1 MSAQSKFSWQER
13 FQYKFDNFMSK
24 GGFSVFL
31 ALVSAFFG
39 TFLLMTG
46 IRYLSEWIFPNQDL
60 ESDLLWD
67 VFVQLIGLR
76 DTGDEANFSTKTV
89 GVLTIFLGLVLFS
102 SLVAFITQEFES
114 RLTLLKKGK
123 SLVVEKNHTLILG
136 FNDRIVDIITELVI
150 ANESESDAAI
160 VILSEQDKE
169 DMDDFLRDKLGD
181 LKTTRVVTRNGVV
194 TNINNLNKVGV
205 KVARSVVILNN
216 AKGSDTEDVKKLSD
230 ARVVKAILATVAA
243 NEEKKSSLPPIIAEI
258 RSEQYRILAQSIAPE
273 AVTTLNESDILG
285 RILVQTSRSVGLATV
300 YLNVVGFA
308 GNEIY
313 FYRPQVDW
321 QNLSFSELQFHFY
334 QSIPLGVRD
343 RNGDVIVKPDSNYQL
358 TDAESIIVLAED
370 DSQIKF
376 HREPLVKP
384 QVLGYVDF
392 RKTIHR
398 KTEKHLIIGWNSK
411 TPICLRE
418 YAKYVLEG
426 SEINLVT
433 HKFTPEIEAIFDEI
447 SQAYPQ
453 VLMQIWKINV
463 DVVEELK
470 TLEPYKYNSISIL
483 ASKGKNSEEIDAK
496 TLTTLL
502 EIRQIFQ
509 EYKKET
515 GNPVTTELVVELAD
529 SEETDLV
536 IKAGVQDFLLSN
548 QFVSKILAQVSQEP
562 GVMLVYRDLFSA
574 EGSEMYIKPIEL
586 FFPPEKLGKLSF
598 ADCVF
603 AAQSRDEICLGL
615 KIASQAQDKDNNFGI
630 YLAPSLDTEFSLTL
644 ADELITIAEDET

>member
-1 MSAQSKFSWQER
+1 MSAQSKFSWQEQ
-13 FQYKFDNFMSK
+13 FQYKFDNFMSR

-39 TFLLMTG
+39 AFILMTG

-76 DTGDEANFSTKTV
+76 DTGDDVNFATKTV
-89 GVLTIFLGLVLFS
+89 GVLTIFVGLVLFS

-123 SLVVEKNHTLILG
+123 SLVVENNHTLILG

-169 DMDDFLRDKLGD
+169 EMDDFLRDKLGD
-181 LKTTRVVTRNGVV
+181 LKTTRVVTRNGIV

-205 KVARSVVILNN
+205 QVARAVVVLND
-216 AKGSDTEDVKKLSD
+216 AKGSDAQDFKKLSD

-243 NEEKKSSLPPIIAEI
+243 NENKTSLPPIIAEI
-258 RSEQYRILAQSIAPE
+258 HSEQYRILAKSIAPE
-273 AVTTLNESDILG
+273 AVTTLNEADILA

-300 YLNVVGFA
+300 YLNLVGFA

-313 FYRPQVDW
+313 FYSPQVDW
-321 QNLSFSELQFHFY
+321 ENLSFSELTFHFY
-334 QSIPLGVRD
+334 KSIPMGVQD
-343 RNGDVIVKPDSNYQL
+343 KNGDIIIKPDSNYQL
-358 TDAESIIVLAED
+358 TNAESIIVLAED
-370 DSQIKF
+370 DSKIKF
-376 HREPLVKP
+376 YQEPLVKP

-392 RKTIHR
+392 RKTISR

-411 TPICLRE
+411 TPICLQE
-418 YAKYVLEG
+418 YAKYVVDG
-426 SEINLVT
+426 SEVNLVT
-433 HKFTPEIEAIFDEI
+433 HKLTSEIQTKFDEI
-447 SQAYPQ
+447 RKDYPQ
-453 VLMQIWKINV
+453 VSMEIRQINV

-470 TLEPYKYNSISIL
+470 TLELYKYNSISIL
-483 ASKGKNSEEIDAK
+483 ASKGKSSEEIDAK

-509 EYKKET
+509 EYKEET
-515 GNPVTTELVVELAD
+515 GNPITTELVVELAD

-548 QFVSKILAQVSQEP
+548 QFVSKILAQVSQDP

-586 FFPPEKLGKLSF
+586 FFPAEKISKLSF

-603 AAQSRDEICLGL
+603 AAQSRDEICLGV
-615 KIASQAQDKDNNFGI
+615 KIASQAKDRDNNFGI
-630 YLAPSLDTEFSLTL
+630 YLAPSLDTEFSLTF

>member
-1 MSAQSKFSWQER
+1 MSSQNKISWQER
-13 FQYKFDNFMSK
+13 FQYKFDNFMSR

-31 ALVSAFFG
+31 ALVSAFFAA
-39 TFLLMTG
+39 FLLMTG
-46 IRYLSEWIFPNQDL
+46 IRYLSEFIFPNQDL

-76 DTGDEANFSTKTV
+76 DTGDEANFATKTV

-123 SLVVEKNHTLILG
+123 SIVVEKKHTLILG
-136 FNDRIVDIITELVI
+136 FNERIVDIITELVI
-150 ANESESDAAI
+150 ANESEPDAAI
-160 VILSEQDKE
+160 VILSQQDKE
-169 DMDDFLRDKLGD
+169 EMDDFLREKLGD
-181 LKTTRVVTRNGVV
+181 LKTTRVVTRNGII
-194 TNINNLNKVGV
+194 TQINNLNKVGV
-205 KVARSVVILNN
+205 KVAKSVVILNE
-216 AKGSDTEDVKKLSD
+216 AKETDSQDAKKLSD

-243 NEEKKSSLPPIIAEI
+243 NEEKFSLPPIIAEI
-258 RSEQYRILAQSIAPE
+258 RSEQYRILAQSIAPA
-273 AVTTLNESDILG
+273 AVTTLNEADILA

-300 YLNVVGFA
+300 YLNLVGFA

-313 FYRPQVDW
+313 FYRPQTNW
-321 QNLSFSELQFHFY
+321 QNLTFAELQFHFY

-343 RNGDVIVKPDSNYQL
+343 KNGDVIIKPNSNYQL
-358 TDAESIIVLAED
+358 KDAEEIIVLAED

-376 HREPLVKP
+376 NKEPLLKP
-384 QVLGYVDF
+384 EIVGYVDC
-392 RKTIHR
+392 RKTITR
-398 KTEKHLIIGWNSK
+398 KTEKHLIIGWNAK

-418 YAKYVLEG
+418 YAKYVVSG

-433 HKFTPEIEAIFDEI
+433 HKLTPEIETQFAQI

-453 VLMQIWKINV
+453 ILMQIWKINV

-470 TLEPYKYNSISIL
+470 TLKLEQYNSISIL
-483 ASKGKNSEEIDAK
+483 ASKGRNSEEIDAK
-496 TLTTLL
+496 TLTILL
-502 EIRQIFQ
+502 EIRKIFL
-509 EYKKET
+509 EYTKET
-515 GNPVTTELVVELAD
+515 GNTVTTELVVELAD
-529 SEETDLV
+529 SEETELV

-562 GVMLVYRDLFSA
+562 GVMPVYRNLFSA

-603 AAQSRDEICLGL
+603 AAQSRNEICLGV
-615 KIASQAQDKDNNFGI
+615 KISSDAQDQEKNFGI
-630 YLAPSLDTEFSLTL
+630 YLAPRLDTKFHLTIE
-644 ADELITIAEDET
+644 DELITIAEDET

>member
-1 MSAQSKFSWQER
+1 MSAQSKFSWQEK
-13 FQYKFDNFMSK
+13 FQYKFDNFMSR

-39 TFLLMTG
+39 AFILMTG

-76 DTGDEANFSTKTV
+76 DTGDEANFATKTV
-89 GVLTIFLGLVLFS
+89 GVLTIFVGLVLFS

-150 ANESESDAAI
+150 ANESESDAVI
-160 VILSEQDKE
+160 VILSEEDKE
-169 DMDDFLRDKLGD
+169 DMDDFLRDKLAD
-181 LKTTRVVTRNGVV
+181 LKTTRVVTRNGIV

-205 KVARSVVILNN
+205 KVARSVVILND
-216 AKGSDTEDVKKLSD
+216 AKGSDAQDVKRLSD

-243 NEEKKSSLPPIIAEI
+243 NEEKTSLPPIIAEI
-258 RSEQYRILAQSIAPE
+258 NSEQYRILAKSIAPE
-273 AVTTLNESDILG
+273 AVTTLNEADILA

-300 YLNVVGFA
+300 YLNLVGFA

-313 FYRPQVDW
+313 FYCPEVDW
-321 QNLSFSELQFHFY
+321 QHLSFYELNFHFY
-334 QSIPLGVRD
+334 KSIPIGVLD
-343 RNGDVIVKPDSNYQL
+343 KNGEIIIKPDSNYRL

-370 DSQIKF
+370 DSVIKF
-376 HREPLVKP
+376 YQEPLVKP
-384 QVLGYVDF
+384 QVLGYFDF
-392 RKTIHR
+392 RKSFE
-398 KTEKHLIIGWNSK
+398 KNTEKHLIIGWNSK
-411 TPICLRE
+411 TPICLQE
-418 YAKYVLEG
+418 YAKYVVEG
-426 SEINLVT
+426 SEVNLVT
-433 HKFTPEIEAIFDEI
+433 HKLTSEIESKFDEI
-447 SQAYPQ
+447 RQAYPQ
-453 VLMQIWKINV
+453 VLMQIWKVNV
-463 DVVEELK
+463 DVVEELR
-470 TLEPYKYNSISIL
+470 TLELYKYNSISIL

-509 EYKKET
+509 EYQEET
-515 GNPVTTELVVELAD
+515 GNPITTELVVELAD

-586 FFPPEKLGKLSF
+586 FFPPEKVGKLSF

-603 AAQSRDEICLGL
+603 AAQSRDEICLGV
-615 KIASQAQDKDNNFGI
+615 KIVSQAKDRDNNFGI

>member
-1 MSAQSKFSWQER
+1 MSAQSKISWQER
-13 FQYKFDNFMSK
+13 FQYKFDNFMSR

-39 TFLLMTG
+39 AFVLMTG
-46 IRYLSEWIFPNQDL
+46 IRYISERVFPNKDV

-76 DTGDEANFSTKTV
+76 DTGDEANFSTKAV
-89 GVLTIFLGLVLFS
+89 GVLTIFVGLVLFS

-150 ANESESDAAI
+150 ANESESDAVI

-169 DMDDFLRDKLGD
+169 QMDDFLRDKLGD
-181 LKTTRVVTRNGVV
+181 LKTTRVVTRSGSV
-194 TNINNLNKVGV
+194 TNINNLKKVGV
-205 KVARSVVILNN
+205 KVARAVVILND
-216 AKGSDTEDVKKLSD
+216 AKGSDPKELRKLSD
-230 ARVVKAILATVAA
+230 ARVVKTILATVAA
-243 NEEKKSSLPPIIAEI
+243 NEEQKLSLPPIVAEI
-258 RSEQYRILAQSIAPE
+258 HSEQYRILAQSIAPE
-273 AVTTLNESDILG
+273 TVTTLNEADILG

-313 FYRPQVDW
+313 FYTPECDW
-321 QNLSFSELQFHFY
+321 QNLNFTELQFHFY

-343 RNGDVIVKPDSNYQL
+343 KNGNVMIKPDNNYNL
-358 TDAESIIVLAED
+358 IDAESIIVLAED

-376 HREPLVKP
+376 YQEPLVKP
-384 QVLGYVDF
+384 QVLGYVDS
-392 RKTIHR
+392 RKTLAR
-398 KTEKHLIIGWNSK
+398 ETEKHLIIGWNPK

-433 HKFTPEIEAIFDEI
+433 HELTSEIQAQFNKIRAAYPEI
-447 SQAYPQ
+447 
-453 VLMQIWKINV
+453 LMQVRQIDV
-463 DVVEELK
+463 DVVEELE
-470 TLEPYKYNSISIL
+470 TLQLYKYKSISIL

-496 TLTTLL
+496 TLTILL
-502 EIRQIFQ
+502 EIRQIFL
-509 EYKKET
+509 EYTEQT

-536 IKAGVQDFLLSN
+536 
-548 QFVSKILAQVSQEP
+548 
-562 GVMLVYRDLFSA
+562 
-574 EGSEMYIKPIEL
+574 
-586 FFPPEKLGKLSF
+586 
-598 ADCVF
+598 
-603 AAQSRDEICLGL
+603 
-615 KIASQAQDKDNNFGI
+615 
-630 YLAPSLDTEFSLTL
+630 
-644 ADELITIAEDET
+644 

>member
-1 MSAQSKFSWQER
+1 MSSQNKISWQER
-13 FQYKFDNFMSK
+13 FQYKFDNFMSR

-31 ALVSAFFG
+31 ALVSAFFAA
-39 TFLLMTG
+39 FLLMTG
-46 IRYLSEWIFPNQDL
+46 IRYLSEFIFPNQDL

-76 DTGDEANFSTKTV
+76 DTGDEANFATKTV

-123 SLVVEKNHTLILG
+123 SIVVEKKHTLILG
-136 FNDRIVDIITELVI
+136 FNERIVDIITELVI
-150 ANESESDAAI
+150 ANESEPDAAI
-160 VILSEQDKE
+160 VILSQQDKE
-169 DMDDFLRDKLGD
+169 EMDDFLREKLGD
-181 LKTTRVVTRNGVV
+181 LKTTRVVTRNGII
-194 TNINNLNKVGV
+194 TQINNLNKVGV
-205 KVARSVVILNN
+205 KVAKSVVILNE
-216 AKGSDTEDVKKLSD
+216 AKETDSQDAKKLSD

-243 NEEKKSSLPPIIAEI
+243 NEEKLSLPPIIAEI
-258 RSEQYRILAQSIAPE
+258 RSEQYRILAQSIAPA
-273 AVTTLNESDILG
+273 AVTTLNEADILA

-300 YLNVVGFA
+300 YLNLVGFA

-313 FYRPQVDW
+313 FYRPQTNW
-321 QNLSFSELQFHFY
+321 QNLTFAELQFHFY

-343 RNGDVIVKPDSNYQL
+343 KNGDVIIKPNSNYQL
-358 TDAESIIVLAED
+358 KDAEEIIVLAED

-376 HREPLVKP
+376 NKEPLLKP
-384 QVLGYVDF
+384 EIVGYVDC
-392 RKTIHR
+392 RKTITR
-398 KTEKHLIIGWNSK
+398 KTEKHLIIGWNAK

-418 YAKYVLEG
+418 YAKYVVAG

-433 HKFTPEIEAIFDEI
+433 HKLTPEIETQFAQI

-453 VLMQIWKINV
+453 ILMQIWKINV

-470 TLEPYKYNSISIL
+470 TLKLEQYNSISIL
-483 ASKGKNSEEIDAK
+483 ASKGRNSEEIDAK
-496 TLTTLL
+496 TLTILL
-502 EIRQIFQ
+502 EIRKIFL
-509 EYKKET
+509 EYTKET

-529 SEETDLV
+529 SEETELV

-562 GVMLVYRDLFSA
+562 GVMPVYRNLFSA

-603 AAQSRDEICLGL
+603 AAQSRNEICLGV
-615 KIASQAQDKDNNFGI
+615 KISSDAQDQEKNFGI
-630 YLAPSLDTEFSLTL
+630 YLAPRLDTKFHLTIE
-644 ADELITIAEDET
+644 DELITIAEDET

>member
-1 MSAQSKFSWQER
+1 MSAQSKFSWQEK
-13 FQYKFDNFMSK
+13 FQYKFDNFMSR

-31 ALVSAFFG
+31 ALVSVFVGAFA
-39 TFLLMTG
+39 LMAG
-46 IRYLSEWIFPNQDL
+46 MRYLSEFLFPNKDL

-76 DTGDEANFSTKTV
+76 DTGDDANFATKTV

-102 SLVAFITQEFES
+102 SLVAFITQEFEA

-150 ANESESDAAI
+150 ANESESDPAI
-160 VILSEQDKE
+160 VILSEKDKE
-169 DMDDFLRDKLGD
+169 EMDDFLREKLGD
-181 LKTTRVVTRNGVV
+181 LKNTRVVTRTGVI

-205 KVARSVVILNN
+205 KVAKSVVILND
-216 AKGSDTEDVKKLSD
+216 AKATEAQDVKKLSD

-243 NEEKKSSLPPIIAEI
+243 NEEKKLSLPPIIAEI
-258 RSEQYRILAQSIAPE
+258 RSEQYRILAKTIAAE
-273 AVTTLNESDILG
+273 AVTTLNEADILA

-300 YLNVVGFA
+300 YLNLVGFA

-313 FYRPQVDW
+313 FYRPKVDW
-321 QNLSFSELQFHFY
+321 QNLGFSELQFHFY
-334 QSIPLGVRD
+334 QSIPIGVRD
-343 RNGDVIVKPDSNYQL
+343 KNGDIIIKPDSNYQL
-358 TDAESIIVLAED
+358 TDAESIIVLAAD

-376 HREPLVKP
+376 HQKPLLKP
-384 QVLGYVDF
+384 EVLGYVDV
-392 RKTIHR
+392 RKTLDR

-418 YAKYVLEG
+418 YAKYVAEG
-426 SEINLVT
+426 SEVNLVT
-433 HKFTPEIEAIFDEI
+433 QKLTPEIEDKFDEI
-447 SQAYPQ
+447 RQAYPQ
-453 VLMQIWKINV
+453 VLMQIRKINI

-470 TLEPYKYNSISIL
+470 TLELDKYNSISIL

-496 TLTTLL
+496 SLTTLL
-502 EIRQIFQ
+502 EIRQIFL
-509 EYKKET
+509 EYEEET

-562 GVMLVYRDLFSA
+562 DVMLVYRNLFSA

-603 AAQSRDEICLGL
+603 AAQSRDEICLGVR
-615 KIASQAQDKDNNFGI
+615 IVSQAQDKDNNFGI
-630 YLAPSLDTEFSLTL
+630 YLAPTLGAKFDLTL
-644 ADELITIAEDET
+644 ADELIIIAEDET